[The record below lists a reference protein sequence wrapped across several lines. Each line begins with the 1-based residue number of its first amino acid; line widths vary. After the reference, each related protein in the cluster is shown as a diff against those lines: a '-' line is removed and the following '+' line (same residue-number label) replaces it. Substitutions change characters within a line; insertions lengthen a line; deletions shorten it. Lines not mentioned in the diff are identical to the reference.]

1 MRLSMTFKEYLQ
13 FLKSYSNAP
22 LTLNR
27 LTLPFGIISDSVE
40 SDTLL
45 VGHILDD
52 LAVRLKGDEAVDCID
67 VVAIAYDLGHENAGS
82 FLDQVPYIMSRMAKD
97 MSGGGHIH

>member
-1 MRLSMTFKEYLQ
+1 MRLSMSCTEYLK
-13 FLKSYSNAP
+13 FLKNFSNAP

-27 LTLPFGIISDSVE
+27 LTLPFGIISDGVE

-52 LAVRLKGDEAVDCID
+52 LASRLKGDEPVDCID
-67 VVAIAYDLGHENAGS
+67 VVAIAYDLGHEKAGL
-82 FLDQVPYIMSRMAKD
+82 FLDEVPYIMSRMAKEI
-97 MSGGGHIH
+97 SGGGHIH